1 MEYEFCLRAT
11 PVRGGVQ
18 ERQRSL
24 GELLR
29 QPEDPD
35 RVQFSAYSLAEDLIN
50 IPRQLKEIERSLE
63 AGLGDDGYSR
73 LVHYHKRLRRY
84 VPETDELFQQ
94 RKILLDGIERLSRKY
109 YQIDL
114 AHVGRQVPLSRVNTL
129 QSNWAPVNP
138 VQSGQD
144 LVDMTVD
151 SGEGAVGGILED
163 RPARAANAPPVNT
176 AMVQETL
183 QPRYTGTKPKAS
195 RDLLATPVPAPRQGG
210 QSSYNQW
217 LYGFSPADAGPNESI
232 RPLGSNAPGWRQPAT
247 TDRNNSTLT
256 LPEDQPR
263 RTQPQ
268 SNYVRGL
275 FGHTSGS
282 VPPPTHQPQ
291 SQVNMGRSAAT
302 SSPTP
307 TLRNEPI
314 EETDLN
320 EYIHVSDVKDYL
332 RACLEQL
339 MKQELNGE
347 PVPTEAVDNIAEQVA
362 NVNLRND
369 SEMLQISQGLGR
381 GPANHVPD
389 SFRRTFPKQPG
400 PQVFVQHVRI
410 PDRRKW
416 TIRTTIKRRGAS
428 VGHPSELVNRF
439 GIDMNPDRPQVY
451 RFVLGTILEALRDH
465 RRMIRM
471 DALEASLNKSTV
483 HQIDLEEGC
492 LEDEH
497 DPELVYAL
505 QGRQGKFVRSKKENQ
520 PGSAEQRMESV
531 MYDLKLFA
539 KIDCLEDAEALQR
552 ELDKFADWCEA
563 NHMVLNPACAAVTIC
578 TNRTEGVYRCCATR
592 AVRQH
597 TAPLCPVHPVEAKQV
612 HERPRPDSGRELCAD
627 ERVGAERLR
636 RPRGDSENCT
646 PARETTCPRGTRT
659 LRRIEEAAPAIET
672 AASKQGAAVQPP
684 GPYTPH
690 TQACAAVTIC
700 TNRTE
705 GVYRCCA
712 TRAVRQHT
720 APLCPVHPVEA
731 KQVHERPRPDS
742 GRELCA
748 DERVGAERLRRP
760 RGDSENCTP
769 ARETT
774 CPRGT
779 RTLRRIE
786 ETAPAIETAASKQG
800 AAVQPPGP
808 YTPHTQALKND
819 DVNKNLVA
827 TTHVDSTA
835 YNFQMESYV
844 ILGRTWE
851 KLQMAARCIASI
863 EYPGEMFAFSLRQ
876 FGKRFVLRFA
886 NYTEVAHIAGRF
898 TSGAMSHVC

>member
-1 MEYEFCLRAT
+1 MLQFEFISVVISYYFIITKSSCKRTIRNLTMDTVYISDPSGLKDEEMEYEFCLRAT

-24 GELLR
+24 GVLLR

-35 RVQFSAYSLAEDLIN
+35 RVQFTAYSLAEDLIN

-195 RDLLATPVPAPRQGG
+195 RDLLAAPVPAPRQGG

-400 PQVFVQHVRI
+400 PQVLGAEKGWEDQSEFRPEPLNRGQDFQFRAARADTRPPEVDHSHNHQEERRVGWTPFGTGQSIWNRYEPRSAASLPIRARDNSRSAPRPSANDQVHSRRNHHSAWANDQPEYPRCLPHQQCNIIEKWPKFSGDSNPI
-410 PDRRKW
+410 PVSDYLRQIYMLSESYAISKQDLRMHAHILFKDSAYTWYTTYHDRFDCWNTLEHYLRLRYDNPNQDSIIKFELHNRKQRPNEKFSAFLTDLEFLAQRLTYRVPEKEIFELAKANMKLSYQRRLVLV
-416 TIRTTIKRRGAS
+416 TIES
-428 VGHPSELVNRF
+428 L
-439 GIDMNPDRPQVY
+439 
-451 RFVLGTILEALRDH
+451 DH
-465 RRMIRM
+465 LSNLCSRM

-505 QGRQGKFVRSKKENQ
+505 QGRQGKCVRSKKENQ

-531 MYDLKLFA
+531 M
-539 KIDCLEDAEALQR
+539 C
-552 ELDKFADWCEA
+552 W
-563 NHMVLNPACAAVTIC
+563 
-578 TNRTEGVYRCCATR
+578 
-592 AVRQH
+592 
-597 TAPLCPVHPVEAKQV
+597 
-612 HERPRPDSGRELCAD
+612 
-627 ERVGAERLR
+627 
-636 RPRGDSENCT
+636 NC
-646 PARETTCPRGTRT
+646 RGTGHMWRECDK
-659 LRRIEEAAPAIET
+659 R
-672 AASKQGAAVQPP
+672 KAVFC
-684 GPYTPH
+684 H
-690 TQACAAVTIC
+690 IC
-700 TNRTE
+700 
-705 GVYRCCA
+705 GY
-712 TRAVRQHT
+712 
-720 APLCPVHPVEA
+720 
-731 KQVHERPRPDS
+731 D
-742 GRELCA
+742 G
-748 DERVGAERLRRP
+748 
-760 RGDSENCTP
+760 
-769 ARETT
+769 TT
-774 CPRGT
+774 
-779 RTLRRIE
+779 
-786 ETAPAIETAASKQG
+786 
-800 AAVQPPGP
+800 
-808 YTPHTQALKND
+808 
-819 DVNKNLVA
+819 
-827 TTHVDSTA
+827 
-835 YNFQMESYV
+835 
-844 ILGRTWE
+844 
-851 KLQMAARCIASI
+851 AARCPSRHQ
-863 EYPGEMFAFSLRQ
+863 LRAAEEDEDQ
-876 FGKRFVLRFA
+876 K
-886 NYTEVAHIAGRF
+886 NE
-898 TSGAMSHVC
+898 